1 MDEYYPLFVMGVGVA
16 FVVVAIIRFKV
27 HAFLALILAAAIV
40 ALLSGQQGAAPGN
53 GAAAA
58 IERTATEF
66 GNMVASIGIVIVMAS
81 VIGKCLLD
89 SGAADVITRR
99 LLRLLG
105 VQRAP
110 AALLGSGYLLSMP
123 VFFDTVFY
131 LLVPLAKTFRLRT
144 GGRYLYF
151 VLSIC
156 AGGVLTHSLVAPTP
170 GPLLATANLQLDL
183 GTTIIAGI
191 VFSILP
197 AILVGHF
204 LARWLD
210 RRYDIPLRATPDV
223 RLEDLQLQM
232 QQPDSALPP
241 FWLSILPIVLPVLMI
256 AAGTIFDT
264 LDASSRAAGGTGF
277 GPMLLEVIH
286 FAGNKNVAML
296 VSAMCALLLLLRQT
310 GSGIGRTMDG
320 LEAAIASAGVIILI
334 TAAGGAF
341 GAMIRHAGV
350 GDFIQSRVGEGAP
363 GTVLLLV
370 AFGVSAM
377 LKTAQGSTT
386 VAMITTSAIM
396 FGVIDGMTL
405 PFHPVYIFLAIGF
418 GGLVISWMNDSGFW
432 VVCKMSGFTET
443 ETLKTWT
450 LTLAA
455 AGVVGLVQILIVSAL
470 LPLRPLP

>member
-1 MDEYYPLFVMGVGVA
+1 
-16 FVVVAIIRFKV
+16 
-27 HAFLALILAAAIV
+27 
-40 ALLSGQQGAAPGN
+40 
-53 GAAAA
+53 
-58 IERTATEF
+58 
-66 GNMVASIGIVIVMAS
+66 
-81 VIGKCLLD
+81 
-89 SGAADVITRR
+89 
-99 LLRLLG
+99 LLG

-170 GPLLATANLQLDL
+170 GPLLATANLHLDL

-191 VFSILP
+191 LFSILP

-210 RRYDIPLRATPDV
+210 RRYAIPLRATPDV
-223 RLEDLQLQM
+223 RLEDLQQQM

-264 LDASSRAAGGTGF
+264 LDASSRAAGGAGF
-277 GPMLLEVIH
+277 GPVLLELIH

-296 VSAMCALLLLLRQT
+296 ASAVCALLLLLRQP
-310 GSGIGRTMDG
+310 GAGMRRSMDG

-350 GDFIQSRVGEGAP
+350 GDFIQSRVGEGASGP
-363 GTVLLLV
+363 VLLLV

-450 LTLAA
+450 VTLAA

-470 LPLRPLP
+470 LPLRALP